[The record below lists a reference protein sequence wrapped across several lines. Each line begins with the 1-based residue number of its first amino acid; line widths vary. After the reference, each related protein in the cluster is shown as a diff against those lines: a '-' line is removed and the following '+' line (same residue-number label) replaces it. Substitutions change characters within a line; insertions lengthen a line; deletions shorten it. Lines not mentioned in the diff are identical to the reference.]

1 MGMKSNRTTI
11 REVARAAGVSI
22 QTVSRVINNRPDV
35 SKETR
40 QRICEL
46 IEEMRFQP
54 NAVARSLIQQRSFT
68 LGVVTAGLKYA
79 GVARSLNG
87 ITAKAEEIG
96 YSLLLEELPD
106 FATTDVLPVIEGF
119 LARQVDGLIWAVP
132 EVSENRSWISEIDVL
147 PFPVAFLTMRPEP
160 GVSVVSVDN
169 YRGAVLATQHLIQR
183 EHTRIGHIAG
193 PQDWWES
200 QQRFEG
206 WRQTLTLAGL
216 PAEER
221 QFVEGNWSSA
231 SGEAAMEK
239 LYDQF
244 PEMDAIFVAN
254 DQMALA
260 VLQFAARHGIQIPR
274 QLAVVGF
281 DGLPE
286 SEYYWPSLT
295 TIFQDQ
301 QMVGNKAVELLAQQ
315 IDCMDTQNPVINPAQ
330 IYIQPSLIVRDSS

>member
-1 MGMKSNRTTI
+1 MKSNRTTI

-22 QTVSRVINNRPDV
+22 QTVSRVINDRPDV
-35 SKETR
+35 SRETR
-40 QRICEL
+40 QRIHEL

-96 YSLLLEELPD
+96 YSLLLEELPG

-132 EVSENRSWISEIDVL
+132 EVGENRSWLSEIDIL
-147 PFPVAFLTMRPEP
+147 PFPVVFLTMRPEP

-169 YRGAVLATQHLIQR
+169 YQGAVLATQHLIQR
-183 EHTRIGHIAG
+183 GYTKIGHIAG
-193 PQDWWES
+193 PQDWWEA

-231 SGEAAMEK
+231 SGKAAMEK

-260 VLQFAARHGIQIPR
+260 VLQLAALHGIQIPQ

-295 TIFQDQ
+295 TVFQDQ
-301 QMVGNKAVELLAQQ
+301 QMVGNNAVELLAER
-315 IDCMDTQNPVINPAQ
+315 IDNMEAESPVITPAQ
-330 IYIQPSLIVRDSS
+330 IYIQPSLVVRDSS